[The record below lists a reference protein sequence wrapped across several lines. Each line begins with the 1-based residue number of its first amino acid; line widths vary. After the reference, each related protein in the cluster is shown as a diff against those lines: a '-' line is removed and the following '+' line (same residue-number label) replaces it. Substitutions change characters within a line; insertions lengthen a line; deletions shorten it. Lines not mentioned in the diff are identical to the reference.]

1 MNDLVIDKKR
11 YILIARKEYELLQK
25 RAALKTK
32 PDKTLTITE
41 ARAYSKALIRKWAKE
56 E

>member
-32 PDKTLTITE
+32 PDKTLTVVE
-41 ARAYSKALIRKWAKE
+41 ARAYSKALIQKWAKE